1 MSYRSLYE
9 VVPLMSSGLLRST
22 GAGRPCRSFAAV
34 ARVMANAAS
43 PSVIRG
49 DPWSL
54 GVIPLEDIVFSRSA
68 LRNTSRMMREMDEEM
83 TSMLQCLK
91 GKHQRPAEP
100 ANRAKPA
107 PAVGM
112 TVEVKEDK
120 NKLTFQASLPG
131 FAKKDIKVKVTKDR
145 VLVISGQHTANHE
158 ATESGHTHAEQ
169 FSRTFTRRY
178 RLPDNTETD
187 KISAQLQDGLLT
199 LTVPKADLPEVN
211 DQEITIQ
218 ETAQSSAS
226 DSGAGVA
233 PEASTQDG
241 TASAEQSSAA
251 ASSSTSGP
259 GQASDDKVLA

>member
-1 MSYRSLYE
+1 
-9 VVPLMSSGLLRST
+9 
-22 GAGRPCRSFAAV
+22 
-34 ARVMANAAS
+34 
-43 PSVIRG
+43 
-49 DPWSL
+49 
-54 GVIPLEDIVFSRSA
+54 
-68 LRNTSRMMREMDEEM
+68 
-83 TSMLQCLK
+83 MLQCLK

-131 FAKKDIKVKVTKDR
+131 FAKKDIKVLFTPFYFGLHILHCVTKQQLLVVDWHNIHESFSDLCPNTRNCSQVKVTKDR